1 MKSIYFIFNMK
12 SGKAAISSK
21 LALVTDAFTKAG
33 YEVTLHPT
41 QSRGDASQ
49 AAVRACDKW
58 YDLIVCSG
66 GDGTL
71 NEVIQGVMKAKNK
84 LPIGYLPTGSTNDF
98 ARSAGI
104 PTNIE
109 KAVQNVLD
117 GSPKYFDIGKLN
129 DRSFTYIAAF
139 GAFIEVTYETPQNMK
154 NILGHAA
161 YILNGILHV
170 GKIRS
175 HRIKVTTDT
184 EVFED
189 DFIFGMVTNSSSVAG
204 ILSLDDFLCDDGLF
218 EVTLIKKPSN
228 PIALQKTIRGLLKLE
243 NDLDTKYIKSFR
255 ASKVTFESSD
265 EINWTVDGE
274 FGGALS
280 CAEIVNFNRAVE
292 IITGA
297 SSNERDNKTNDMT
310 V

>member
-12 SGKAAISSK
+12 SGKAAISHK
-21 LALVTDAFTKAG
+21 LAAVTDKLTKAG
-33 YEVTLHPT
+33 YEVTIHPT
-41 QSRGDASQ
+41 QSRGDAAE
-49 AAVRACDKW
+49 AALRACDKW

-71 NEVIQGVMKAKNK
+71 NEVIQGVMRAKNK
-84 LPIGYLPTGSTNDF
+84 LPIGYIPTGSTNDF

-104 PTNIE
+104 PTNIG
-109 KAVQNVLD
+109 KAVKTVIN
-117 GSPKYFDIGKLN
+117 GKPKAFDIGRLN

-154 NILGHAA
+154 NVLGHAA

-170 GKIRS
+170 GKIHS
-175 HRIKVTTDT
+175 CHIKVTTDT
-184 EVFED
+184 EEFED
-189 DFIFGMVTNSSSVAG
+189 DYIFGMITNSSSVAG

-243 NDLDTKYIKSFR
+243 NDLDTKYIRSFR
-255 ASKVTFESSD
+255 ASRVKFECEN

-280 CAEIVNFNRAVE
+280 CANIVNFNRAVE
-292 IITGA
+292 IITDPKVA
-297 SSNERDNKTNDMT
+297 KIDN
-310 V
+310 

>member
-21 LALVTDAFTKAG
+21 LASVTDQFTKAG

-41 QSRGDASQ
+41 QSRGDATN
-49 AAVRACDKW
+49 AALHACDKW

-84 LPIGYLPTGSTNDF
+84 IPVGYLPSGSTNDF
-98 ARSAGI
+98 AKSAGI
-104 PTNIE
+104 STNIDT
-109 KAVQNVLD
+109 AVQTVIN
-117 GSPKYFDIGKLN
+117 GKPKAFDMGQLN

-154 NILGHAA
+154 NVLGHAA
-161 YILNGILHV
+161 YILNGIMHL

-175 HRIKVTTDT
+175 YHIKVTTDT
-184 EVFED
+184 EMFED
-189 DFIFGMVTNSSSVAG
+189 DYIFGMITNSSSVAG
-204 ILSLDDFLCDDGLF
+204 LLSLDDFLCDDGLF

-228 PIALQKTIRGLLKLE
+228 PIALQRTIHSLMSLE

-255 ASKVTFESSD
+255 SSKVRFECD
-265 EINWTVDGE
+265 DKLNWTVDGE
-274 FGGALS
+274 FGGALE
-280 CAEIVNFNRAVE
+280 CADIVNFNRAVE
-292 IITGA
+292 IITNDDSA
-297 SSNERDNKTNDMT
+297 VIDNQENNMT